1 MRIKVNGKEMETLP
15 GATVEALLALLST
28 GVKGIAVELNGEVV
42 PRARH
47 AGTVLNE
54 GDSIEII
61 RMVGGG

>member
-1 MRIKVNGKEMETLP
+1 MRVRVNGKELN
-15 GATVEALLALLST
+15 VEAGTALDGLLAILSMGT
-28 GVKGIAVELNGEVV
+28 KGIAVELNGEVV

-47 AGTVLNE
+47 AETALNE